1 MRKKY
6 LRFALAACAL
16 LYAVS
21 IGSAALRIALRQT
34 EHKRAATQEFDSLV
48 EKATAAASLG
58 FMDEPFRDAVR
69 QSLEESRS
77 LAAVIVTGP
86 SGPEYA
92 VEREGGYLR
101 NDAGTPVFISRLDVA
116 STPLVAPLSIE
127 AARNATVS
135 AARILLLPEE
145 LMAFLRDALLL
156 ALVPLLATLLIL
168 FLSISEPSRDETT
181 IESNENP
188 IPPPMT
194 KGEGFEEEFDIP
206 EIAPDVSSEVP
217 ADGRAEPDVDKLPDI
232 PYADEE
238 EADTL
243 EPEAGSRGPVGLYGP
258 DGALGWEEYLG
269 ERLEAEL
276 KRAAAFEQDLV
287 LLMAVIDVSDDASF
301 AAFAKKIVEFFSFK
315 DLAFKFGQN
324 GAAVILP
331 NTDIERGLRSAE
343 EFISKFK
350 QGGVNVEIGL
360 SARTGRLVDGSRL
373 LLEAKTA
380 IDRARQEGDFQ
391 VLGFKPDPERYRS
404 FVSTGMPR

>member
-1 MRKKY
+1 
-6 LRFALAACAL
+6 
-16 LYAVS
+16 
-21 IGSAALRIALRQT
+21 
-34 EHKRAATQEFDSLV
+34 
-48 EKATAAASLG
+48 
-58 FMDEPFRDAVR
+58 
-69 QSLEESRS
+69 
-77 LAAVIVTGP
+77 
-86 SGPEYA
+86 
-92 VEREGGYLR
+92 
-101 NDAGTPVFISRLDVA
+101 
-116 STPLVAPLSIE
+116 
-127 AARNATVS
+127 
-135 AARILLLPEE
+135 
-145 LMAFLRDALLL
+145 
-156 ALVPLLATLLIL
+156 
-168 FLSISEPSRDETT
+168 
-181 IESNENP
+181 
-188 IPPPMT
+188 MT

-380 IDRARQEGDFQ
+380 IDGRQEGDFRY
-391 VLGFKPDPERYRS
+391 GFSSPILAYRS
-404 FVSTGMPR
+404 RSPHARRSAEDSPQTHIFQWKQCGPGHTYPGISPALP